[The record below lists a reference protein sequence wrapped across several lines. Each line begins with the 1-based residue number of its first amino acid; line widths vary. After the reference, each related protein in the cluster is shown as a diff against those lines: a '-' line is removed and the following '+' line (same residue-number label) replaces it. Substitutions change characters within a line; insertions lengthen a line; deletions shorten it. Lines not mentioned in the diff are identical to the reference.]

1 MVMLTILI
9 LPLFAGLPG
18 QKVWVT
24 HRKFPILAEHPE
36 RLSPPLDQNQKS
48 RARHPRLSPRSLPG
62 QHRPAT
68 PDTIC
73 QTAEI
78 HDPRTETSDNHP
90 QEEMHM
96 ESVNSKDRHG
106 HTPLITAAKEGQKD
120 FVLDLLNRG
129 ADVTATSVK
138 GKTVLHYAAANG
150 HTEIVKVLIE
160 KGAIVDT
167 RDRDGHTPIMLAAIY
182 GCNKTIQVL
191 LDGGASPSIKTLA
204 GTTAAQYAENNNHP
218 LAAALLKKA
227 ERAKHG
233 NA

>member
-1 MVMLTILI
+1 MVMPAILI
-9 LPLFAGLPG
+9 LPFRAGSVE

-24 HRKFPILAEHPE
+24 HRNDLIHAEHLE
-36 RLSPPLDQNQKS
+36 RFLPPRTKASSRTTPFSRNILSHANLN
-48 RARHPRLSPRSLPG
+48 RH
-62 QHRPAT
+62 HRNT
-68 PDTIC
+68 TH
-73 QTAEI
+73 QTAGNR
-78 HDPRTETSDNHP
+78 DPRTERSDYHN

-96 ESVNSKDRHG
+96 ESVNTKDRHG
-106 HTPLITAAKEGQKD
+106 HTPLINAAKEGRKD
-120 FVLDLLNRG
+120 FVFDLLNRG

-150 HTEIVKVLIE
+150 HTEIVKLLVD
-160 KGAIVDT
+160 KGANVDV
-167 RDRDGHTPIMLAAIY
+167 RDLEGHTPIMLAAIY
-182 GCNKTIQVL
+182 GCNKTIQAL
-191 LDGGASPSIKTLA
+191 LDGGASPLLKTFA